1 MTYISNYKPDVDK
14 TIRNLNANNIRALYL
29 ETGKE
34 ALDWVKNTIPPGA
47 KVAIGG
53 SNTLRDIGV
62 TGYIEDG
69 NFEYTNRYVKGVPF
83 QLDFSIPEEV
93 VEQSYQDG
101 FTADFYL
108 SSSNAVTEEGDLVN
122 VDGKGNRVAA
132 LSYGPKKVIIIVGIN
147 KIVRDLPAA
156 FDRLSRIISQ
166 TPMARQ
172 RNIQTPCVKLGH
184 CVDCKMPERPCGIY
198 SIIRYQNVRNGA
210 GRITVLIVN
219 EDLGF

>member
-1 MTYISNYKPDVDK
+1 MSNIGNYQPDIQR
-14 TIRNLNANNIRALYL
+14 TIDNLKRNNMDAVYF
-29 ETGKE
+29 EHSVQ
-34 ALDWVKNTIPPGA
+34 ALDWVKETLQIGA

-69 NFEYTNRYVKGVPF
+69 DFIYTNRYVKGVPF
-83 QLDFSIPEEV
+83 QLDTDISQEI
-93 VEQSYQDG
+93 VEQSYLDA

-132 LSYGPKKVIIIVGIN
+132 LSYGPKKVIVIVGVN

-156 FDRLSRIISQ
+156 FERLSKIICE
-166 TPMARQ
+166 TPMAKQ
-172 RNIQTPCVKLGH
+172 RNIQTPCVKAGH
-184 CVDCKMPERPCGIY
+184 CVDCKVSGRPCGIY
-198 SIIRYQNVRNGA
+198 SIIRYQNTNNGKN
-210 GRITVLIVN
+210 RITVLIVN